1 MTPECGGLPTPGVAH
16 TGVSLRLP
24 EIIWMVLY
32 WLLRSGFVV
41 EEEEEKEGLAGGG
54 GSTDCRSV
62 STIRVCLG

>member
-1 MTPECGGLPTPGVAH
+1 MTPECGGLGTRWVD

-32 WLLRSGFVV
+32 WLLRSGLV
-41 EEEEEKEGLAGGG
+41 EEEEEEEGLGGG
-54 GSTDCRSV
+54 CSTGCRSV